1 MVAMDEAME
10 KLIAARI
17 EAGDFAGAATAAL
30 EGMGPQ
36 ILGYLGATLR
46 DETAAYEV
54 FSFFCE
60 QLWKSIQTFKGA
72 SSFKTWSYKLVMH
85 SVSRYRRDGFRRF
98 GRQLGSGEASA
109 LADQIRSRTAPYQQ
123 TEIKDKF
130 SKLRESLE
138 PDEQTLLFL
147 RVDQQLS
154 WNDVAEVMSEEG
166 APVEVSALRKRFE
179 RAKQR
184 LRKLAEEHGLIDANS
199 TE

>member
-1 MVAMDEAME
+1 MAGMDEALE
-10 KLIAARI
+10 QSIAARI
-17 EAGDFAGAATAAL
+17 AAGDFAGAATAAL

-46 DETAAYEV
+46 DDDAAYEV
-54 FSFFCE
+54 FSYFCE
-60 QLWKSIQTFKGA
+60 QMWKSIETFRGN

-85 SVSRYRRDGFRRF
+85 SISRFRRDGFRRF

-109 LADQIRSRTAPYQQ
+109 LAEQIRSRTAPYQQ

-147 RVDQQLS
+147 RVDQGLS
-154 WNDVAEVMSEEG
+154 WNDVAEVMSEGGE
-166 APVEVSALRKRFE
+166 PVEVSTLRKRFE

-184 LRKLAEEHGLIDANS
+184 LRALAEEHGLIDATS
-199 TE
+199 SE

>member
-1 MVAMDEAME
+1 MDEALE
-10 KLIAARI
+10 KVIADRIAA
-17 EAGDFAGAATAAL
+17 EDLAGAATAAL

-46 DETAAYEV
+46 DDSAAYEV
-54 FSFFCE
+54 FSYFCE
-60 QLWKSIQTFKGA
+60 QLWKSIGSFRGA

-98 GRQLGSGEASA
+98 GRQLGSAEASA
-109 LADQIRSRTAPYQQ
+109 LAEQIRSRTAPYQQ

-147 RVDQQLS
+147 RIDQGLS

-184 LRKLAEEHGLIDANS
+184 LRKLAEEHGLL
-199 TE
+199 EE